1 MIMCENCIVLRIYEP
16 IKFILQNSIHVMKF
30 KCFNAKKVLE
40 MTYPGPRVIYTENL
54 FLKWVT
60 TTHVHRTFS

>member
-54 FLKWVT
+54 FLK
-60 TTHVHRTFS
+60 